1 MVSDLD
7 VPDLDITTDLTKF
20 VPDNFVLTLTFA
32 GLLTDPDDDPE
43 ALKAV

>member
-1 MVSDLD
+1 MVADLD
-7 VPDLDITTDLTKF
+7 VPDLDITLTETKF
-20 VPDNFVLTLTFA
+20 VPDYFVSTFA